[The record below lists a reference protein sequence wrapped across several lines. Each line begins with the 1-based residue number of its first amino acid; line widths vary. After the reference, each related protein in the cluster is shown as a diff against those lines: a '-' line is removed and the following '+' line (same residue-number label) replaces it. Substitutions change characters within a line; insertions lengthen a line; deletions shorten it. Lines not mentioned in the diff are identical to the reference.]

1 MGRDAL
7 GNAVKELEIY
17 AFQTA
22 GGSDE
27 VFKCH
32 GARSA
37 TFMSTKSL
45 TVKLPSVNYL
55 DPDALT
61 YGEVTT
67 SELEFTVSAASG
79 VIVNGAAGEAGHIA
93 STVMPPFFVLTV
105 GGSGA
110 SVSYCYITY

>member
-7 GNAVKELEIY
+7 GNAVKELEIHS
-17 AFQTA
+17 FTTA

-27 VFKCH
+27 TFNCH
-32 GARSA
+32 GAKSA
-37 TFMSTKSL
+37 WFVSNKSL
-45 TVKLPSVNYL
+45 TVKLPTV
-55 DPDALT
+55 DAE
-61 YGEVTT
+61 GEITT
-67 SELEFTVSAASG
+67 TEKPFVVAAASG
-79 VIVNGAAGEAGHIA
+79 VIVSGAAGEAGHIA

>member
-17 AFQTA
+17 TFTTA

-27 VFKCH
+27 TFNCL
-32 GARSA
+32 GAKSA
-37 TFMSTKSL
+37 WFVSNKAL
-45 TVKLPSVNYL
+45 EVKLPTV
-55 DPDALT
+55 DAE
-61 YGEVTT
+61 GEITT
-67 SELEFTVSAASG
+67 TEKPFVVAAASG
-79 VIVNGAAGEAGHIA
+79 VIVDGAAGEAGHIA

-110 SVSYCYITY
+110 SISYCYITY

>member
-1 MGRDAL
+1 MTLIKTVMGRDAQ

-17 AFQTA
+17 TFVTA

-27 VFKCH
+27 TFDCH
-32 GARSA
+32 GAKSA
-37 TFMSTKSL
+37 WFMSNKAL
-45 TVKLPSVNYL
+45 TVKLPTV
-55 DPDALT
+55 DT
-61 YGEVTT
+61 EGEITT
-67 SELEFTVSAASG
+67 TEIPFVVAAASG
-79 VIVNGAAGEAGHIA
+79 VIVDGAASEAGHIA

>member
-1 MGRDAL
+1 MALIKTVMGRDAL

-17 AFQTA
+17 TFTTA

-27 VFKCH
+27 TFNCH
-32 GARSA
+32 GAKSA
-37 TFMSTKSL
+37 WFMSDKAL
-45 TVKLPSVNYL
+45 TVKLPSV
-55 DPDALT
+55 DGSGDI
-61 YGEVTT
+61 TT
-67 SELEFTVSAASG
+67 SEIPFMVA
-79 VIVNGAAGEAGHIA
+79 NAAGVVVSPDAAKAGHIA